1 MFRNTPLILWI
12 PLPFGPSHSSLYP
25 FVFFALSHPVYS
37 TALLSSPQF
46 LSQTGLAVSIPSFP
60 AHLFPA
66 TFTGFVQDE
75 ALSAFMH
82 AARVPF
88 FPRASLASIFTIDKA
103 ASLIL
108 RFPIRSELAGF
119 SAFPLDV
126 LIHFLIF
133 FPLHLSSISLLLY
146 FLLFYWLISSISAEA
161 LGSASWKDKI
171 SKIVVTREQRSVLAL
186 PLPSQGSCRFWWGL
200 PSSPG
205 WTDQIT
211 SAKV

>member
-12 PLPFGPSHSSLYP
+12 PLPFGPSPSSLYP
-25 FVFFALSHPVYS
+25 FVFFALSHLVYS

-75 ALSAFMH
+75 ALSAFMN

-108 RFPIRSELAGF
+108 RFPIRSEMAGF

-133 FPLHLSSISLLLY
+133 SPFIFLAFHCCYISYSFTDSSLQSPLKHWVVLVEKIKY
-146 FLLFYWLISSISAEA
+146 PK
-161 LGSASWKDKI
+161 SW
-171 SKIVVTREQRSVLAL
+171 
-186 PLPSQGSCRFWWGL
+186 
-200 PSSPG
+200 SPG
-205 WTDQIT
+205 SRGQCLPFPSPHKEVAGSDEVSPPLQAEQT
-211 SAKV
+211 K